1 MLFQFANVL
10 IFLFVAMAFVG
21 VVLLMGRLLR
31 PSSYDTIKSTTYEC
45 GEKPVGSGWVNYN
58 SRFFLIALI
67 FLIFEVEVVFIVPV
81 AKVFRDWLAQ
91 GQGMLAMVEI
101 LVFVIIL
108 FVGLLYAWVKG
119 DLDWIKPT
127 PEEIKGA
134 ADE

>member
-10 IFLFVAMAFVG
+10 IFLFVAIAFVG
-21 VVLLMGRLLR
+21 VVLLMGRLVR
-31 PSSYDTIKSTTYEC
+31 PSSYDTMKSTTYEC

-67 FLIFEVEVVFIVPV
+67 FLIFEVEVVFIFPV

-91 GQGMLAMVEI
+91 GQGMLALVEI
-101 LVFVIIL
+101 LVFVVIL
-108 FVGLLYAWVKG
+108 FVGLIYAWMKG

-134 ADE
+134 VDE